1 MITTIII
8 DDEPK
13 GRLALRKKL
22 STYCS
27 NVEIMAEA
35 ANGKEALVLIQKH
48 QPQLIFLDI
57 EMPVMNGFEMLNAIS
72 KKNFH
77 IIFTTAY
84 DQYAIKAIRY
94 SAFDYLLKPVDIEEL
109 IMAVGKISGNTSIAE
124 QEKKVEMLHHN
135 LVVSKELNKIAIPTS
150 EGLLF
155 FEIGNIT
162 RLEAHSNYTNIFFKN
177 RSKLLSAKTLKDFDE
192 LLPSKIFFRT
202 HHSHVINL
210 GFIKKY
216 SKGNGGKIELLD
228 GTLIDLSRRKRDA
241 FLKILRQ

>member
-1 MITTIII
+1 
-8 DDEPK
+8 
-13 GRLALRKKL
+13 
-22 STYCS
+22 
-27 NVEIMAEA
+27 MAEA

-94 SAFDYLLKPVDIEEL
+94 AAFDYLLKPVDIEEL
-109 IMAVGKISGNTSIAE
+109 IMAVGKISSSTSTTE
-124 QEKKVEMLHHN
+124 QEKKVETLHHN

>member
-1 MITTIII
+1 
-8 DDEPK
+8 
-13 GRLALRKKL
+13 
-22 STYCS
+22 
-27 NVEIMAEA
+27 
-35 ANGKEALVLIQKH
+35 
-48 QPQLIFLDI
+48 
-57 EMPVMNGFEMLNAIS
+57 MN
-72 KKNFH
+72 
-77 IIFTTAY
+77 
-84 DQYAIKAIRY
+84 
-94 SAFDYLLKPVDIEEL
+94 
-109 IMAVGKISGNTSIAE
+109 
-124 QEKKVEMLHHN
+124 HN

>member
-13 GRLALRKKL
+13 GRLAIRQKL

-27 NVEIMAEA
+27 NVQVMAEA

-48 QPQLIFLDI
+48 QPQLVFLDI

-72 KKNFH
+72 EKNFH

-94 SAFDYLLKPVDIEEL
+94 AAFDYLLKPVDIEEL
-109 IMAVGKISGNTSIAE
+109 IMAVEKISISISATD
-124 QEKKVEMLHHN
+124 QDKKVETLHHN
-135 LVVSKELNKIAIPTS
+135 LVLSKELNKIAIPTS

-155 FEIGNIT
+155 FEIRNIT
-162 RLEAHSNYTNIFFKN
+162 HLEAHSNYTHIFFNN
-177 RSKLLSAKTLKDFDE
+177 RTRLISSKTLKDFDE
-192 LLPSKIFFRT
+192 LLPSTMFFRT

-210 GFIKKY
+210 SCIKKY
-216 SKGNGGKIELLD
+216 IKGNGGKIELLD
-228 GTLIDLSRRKRDA
+228 GTFIDLARRKKDA
-241 FLKILRQ
+241 FLKMIGQ